1 MSSRILVVEDDEGI
15 ARVITDNLI
24 YEGFDVRWAATGRDA
39 VRLMKEFGPDLVLLD
54 LMLPNSVDGFEL
66 CRRITEGPHRTPVI
80 MITARGQLDD
90 RIRGFAVG
98 ADDYVV
104 KPFVLDELL
113 ARVRAVLRRTG
124 HELKRLTVG
133 DIVID
138 FVARRAMTGRREI
151 TFTEREFGIL
161 RYLGER
167 VGKTVSRD
175 ELLTVVWG
183 YSDVPTTRTVDQFIF
198 QLRRKL
204 EPDPHH
210 PKYLR
215 TSYGDGYLLAIDDED
230 LEP

>member
-15 ARVITDNLI
+15 GRLISDNLI
-24 YEGFDVRWAATGRDA
+24 YEGFEVRQATNGQGA
-39 VRLMKEFGPDLVLLD
+39 VRLLKEFGPDLVLLD
-54 LMLPNSVDGFEL
+54 VMLPNSVDGFEL
-66 CRRITEGPHRTPVI
+66 CRRITEGPRRIPVI
-80 MITARGQLDD
+80 MITARGHQDD

-124 HELKRLTVG
+124 HELKRLRVG

-138 FVARRAMTGRREI
+138 FAARRAMAGKRDV
-151 TFTEREFGIL
+151 TFTEREFEIL

-167 VGKTVSRD
+167 AGKTVSRD
-175 ELLTVVWG
+175 ELLSVVWG
-183 YSDVPTTRTVDQFIF
+183 YADMPATRTVDQFIF

-204 EPDPHH
+204 ERDPHH

-215 TSYGDGYLLAIDDED
+215 TSYGDGYLLAVEDEARK
-230 LEP
+230 P